1 MLHCLT
7 SVIVKLSSKFCIC
20 LGYQMQLTLQ
30 AKTKGTKNKKKS
42 AIFGLRPKEEGYCY
56 LNFERYRKSI

>member
-1 MLHCLT
+1 
-7 SVIVKLSSKFCIC
+7 
-20 LGYQMQLTLQ
+20 MQLTLQ

-42 AIFGLRPKEEGYCY
+42 AIFSLRPKEEGYCY